1 MVVFTVWFRDHLV
14 EIFSNEEKAK
24 QLVKDLE
31 IEYNRKRIAYI
42 MEMEVH

>member
-1 MVVFTVWFRDHLV
+1 MVVFTVWFRDRLV
-14 EIFSNEEKAK
+14 EIFNNEEKAK

>member
-1 MVVFTVWFRDHLV
+1 MIVFTVWLRDRLV
-14 EIFSNEEKAK
+14 EIFNDEEKAK

-42 MEMEVH
+42 MKMEVH

>member
-1 MVVFTVWFRDHLV
+1 MVVFTVWFRDRLV
-14 EIFSNEEKAK
+14 EIFNNKEKAK